1 MESKDNSDQEE
12 VVEKALQHTRQAR
25 LAFERIIVE
34 HFGDEKYFE
43 VFPLLEQITDLE
55 IKIESILFPV
65 IVDAPPLKDTAHEAH
80 FAPYGLL

>member
-1 MESKDNSDQEE
+1 MWKVKENSDQKG
-12 VVEKALQHTRQAR
+12 VIEKALQHTRQAR
-25 LAFERIIVE
+25 LAFERIIIE

-65 IVDAPPLKDTAHEAH
+65 AVNDAYPPLER
-80 FAPYGLL
+80 FIVF